1 MKSRATPNQEP
12 ATAPVFRVETSTRRL
27 GRPARGLGHGLVLA
41 LGFLMTVVSSSAV
54 LGDEVILVP
63 GSTVK
68 QAIGGRVRGQIQTE
82 SPTEVV
88 VQVGAGPVS
97 VPVEQ
102 IASIRYDG
110 QSASFQIAESRQTGG
125 QLLEAI
131 DLFHKAVGESTD
143 KPLPLRAALVR
154 EALALTELALIEP
167 DRAKDALDKL
177 KAYIQKY
184 PNSRQITLA
193 RDALVRLQLHTGD
206 YAGAASTIAE
216 IAKIPAAAERATVL
230 KTKLLAKQGK
240 FREAQGELDSLI
252 AAAPKGSARRGAAV
266 LAKAECMAGLKDYK
280 LAESLAREVI
290 LESPP
295 EDAEAQAPAYNTLGD
310 CLRAANRPKDA
321 LLAYLHTDLL
331 YGKDRVEHP
340 RALHQIEVLF
350 RQLKQDS
357 RADEFAQRLKQE
369 YPKSP
374 WVSAKPDH

>member
-1 MKSRATPNQEP
+1 MRLHSIARA
-12 ATAPVFRVETSTRRL
+12 SS
-27 GRPARGLGHGLVLA
+27 LV
-41 LGFLMTVVSSSAV
+41 V
-54 LGDEVILVP
+54 LGALAFSSVTRADEVVLVP

-68 QAIGGRVRGQIQTE
+68 QAIGGRVRGSIQTE
-82 SPTEVV
+82 SSTEVV
-88 VQVGAGPVS
+88 VQVGAASVSIPVD
-97 VPVEQ
+97 Q
-102 IASIRYDG
+102 IASVRYDG

-125 QLLEAI
+125 QLTEAI
-131 DLFHKAVGESTD
+131 ELFHKAVGESAD
-143 KPLPLRAALVR
+143 KPLPLRAAMAR
-154 EALALTELALIEP
+154 EATALAELALIEP
-167 DRAKDALDKL
+167 ERSKEALDKIKL
-177 KAYIQKY
+177 FIQKY

-206 YAGAASTIAE
+206 FAGATTAIAE
-216 IAKIPAAAERATVL
+216 IAKLPQAAERAAVL

-240 FREAQGELDSLI
+240 FTEAQGELDHLI
-252 AAAPKGSARRGAAV
+252 AAAPKGSARRRAAV

-280 LAESLAREVI
+280 AAETLAREVI

-331 YGKDRVEHP
+331 YSKDKEEHP
-340 RALHQIEVLF
+340 RALHEIEALF

-374 WVSAKPDH
+374 WISAKPAS